1 VQAPQALANSLA
13 VAVNNT
19 AHDTLATRT
28 AEHLFPPVLLP
39 ASSRGGPTANQ
50 GDGQMEGWP
59 EGIFSAPLTA
69 FDATLT
75 GSLGQ
80 RNGPGILGNPIPTK
94 NFCAPPGLTGQ
105 PHNEAVSG

>member
-1 VQAPQALANSLA
+1 MIFHTHYRSKK
-13 VAVNNT
+13 T
-19 AHDTLATRT
+19 GT
-28 AEHLFPPVLLP
+28 AEAAHALFPFWGDFPHPPVRP
-39 ASSRGGPTANQ
+39 KETFVEE
-50 GDGQMEGWP
+50 EGWP